1 MKILVFNIKWDID
14 EEEYKD
20 EDLGLPETMQIPA
33 EELLLEG
40 ETLESIDQI
49 GQDELSDR
57 ISDRISYLTG
67 FCHFGFEY
75 SLI

>member
-1 MKILVFNIKWDID
+1 MKFLVYDIKWDID
-14 EEEYKD
+14 EED

-40 ETLESIDQI
+40 ETLDSIDQI

>member
-14 EEEYKD
+14 EEYQD
-20 EDLGLPETMQIPA
+20 EDLGLPETMQIQA

-40 ETLESIDQI
+40 ETLDSIDQI

-57 ISDRISYLTG
+57 ISDRISDLTG
-67 FCHFGFEY
+67 FCHFGFEF

>member
-14 EEEYKD
+14 EEEEYED

-57 ISDRISYLTG
+57 ISDRISLSRKG
-67 FCHFGFEY
+67 
-75 SLI
+75 

>member
-1 MKILVFNIKWDID
+1 MKEIKIYDIKWDID
-14 EEEYKD
+14 EESKG
-20 EDLGLPETMQIPA
+20 EDLGLPETMQIQA
-33 EELLLEG
+33 KELLLEG
-40 ETLESIDQI
+40 EPLDIIDQI

-67 FCHFGFEY
+67 FCHFGFEF

>member
-1 MKILVFNIKWDID
+1 MKILVFNIKWDSD
-14 EEEYKD
+14 EED

-40 ETLESIDQI
+40 ETLDSIDQI

>member
-14 EEEYKD
+14 EED

-40 ETLESIDQI
+40 ETIDSIDQI

>member
-14 EEEYKD
+14 EED

-40 ETLESIDQI
+40 ETLDSIDQI

-57 ISDRISYLTG
+57 ISDRISDLTG
-67 FCHFGFEY
+67 FCHLGFEY